1 MAVSRGRMALEDR
14 AKQFMPFDALKGL
27 REALREKERILEERR
42 LLSEDQEEEL
52 DRTLHA
58 LRPGE
63 EAEIEYYQGETRMR
77 LTGRVRRVDSSRG
90 ILQIEDLEIPLK
102 ELQVLKRKEEF
113 LSP

>member
-1 MAVSRGRMALEDR
+1 
-14 AKQFMPFDALKGL
+14 
-27 REALREKERILEERR
+27 
-42 LLSEDQEEEL
+42 
-52 DRTLHA
+52 
-58 LRPGE
+58 
-63 EAEIEYYQGETRMR
+63 MR